1 MTDNQTMSG
10 AGCVPSSSPDRY
22 DGRGHMHEQDGE
34 HMHEHRDEQGHVH
47 EHGHRR
53 KKDGEREDTHGHT
66 HEHANE
72 DTNQHTCEHTCE
84 RTHEQEHMHT
94 HEHTH
99 EQEHMHT
106 HEHTREHTYEHKHT
120 HEQGHVHA
128 HDPESDPAHGHGHM
142 HRNHSHSHDPK
153 EMRKI
158 INRLSRL
165 IGHLESVKRM
175 IEDGQDCSDVLI
187 QLAAVRSEIN
197 GAGKALLKE
206 HLDHCIVEAVREHD
220 EESIEKMN
228 RAIDQFMK

>member
-22 DGRGHMHEQDGE
+22 DGRGHMHGQDGE
-34 HMHEHRDEQGHVH
+34 HRHEHRDEQGHVH

-53 KKDGEREDTHGHT
+53 KKDGEREDTYRHT

-72 DTNQHTCEHTCE
+72 DTNQHTCEHTYE
-84 RTHEQEHMHT
+84 RTHKQEHM
-94 HEHTH
+94 
-99 EQEHMHT
+99 
-106 HEHTREHTYEHKHT
+106 HT